1 MTVKYVNKFEIGEDV
16 IYIEHNFVNV
26 KDYGAVGDGV
36 TIDNTFINNAIDEIS
51 TNGGGILYIPPGTY
65 LIGSPIV
72 LKDNVK
78 ILGDNAIIKAKD
90 NYSNTYVI
98 QAFGG
103 NNIEIDGLII
113 DGNKDNT
120 NNLVKNFFK
129 ARKLIIRNCEFKNFN
144 EYNPIQVHD
153 SFDVYILDNIVH
165 DSQNC
170 DCIAVSGSDR
180 VKIDGNH
187 VYNFDDTGIVSAA
200 GSTNVTI
207 TNNIIQRGTN
217 TGKANAQC
225 IAITDGHDI
234 VVSKNLINN
243 NGKNQAGIRVYR
255 DPNTQKRPS
264 EVVISDNIINNT
276 TNGIAFGS
284 TKEIVISSNIINN
297 VVGWAIR
304 SGDVENGIITD
315 NLFNEFENGIIIEGS
330 AVYKNIQYFNNLFKS
345 STIRPIRCIYIAV
358 SGAST
363 LYENN
368 IFINNTIACTPSN
381 SKIGWASSVV
391 KRSFK
396 AIDNVNLNRASD
408 QYAANI
414 SSGISSG
421 ATINH
426 DYGFPVVFHA
436 NDGTDPYF
444 TINGKNVGNNA
455 LVYPDDVVKIYYS
468 GNVSSITV
476 TPR

>member
-1 MTVKYVNKFEIGEDV
+1 MTVKYVNKFEIDEDV
-16 IYIEHNFVNV
+16 IFIEHNFANV

-36 TIDNTFINNAIDEIS
+36 SIDNTYINNAINEIS
-51 TNGGGILYIPPGTY
+51 ANGGGILYMPQGTY

-78 ILGDNAIIKAKD
+78 ILGDNAIIKAKN
-90 NYSNTYVI
+90 NYDKTYVI
-98 QAFGG
+98 RALGG

-200 GSTNVTI
+200 GSTNVSI
-207 TNNIIQRGTN
+207 TNNVIQRGTY

-243 NGKNQAGIRVYR
+243 NGKNQAGIRVYK
-255 DPNTQKRPS
+255 DPNTRKTPS

-284 TKEIVISSNIINN
+284 TKEIVISSNIFNN
-297 VVGWAIR
+297 VKGWVIR
-304 SGDVENGIITD
+304 SSDVENGIIND
-315 NLFNEFENGIIIEGS
+315 NLINEFENGILIEGS
-330 AVYKNIQYFNNLFKS
+330 TVYKNIQYSNNLFKS
-345 STIRPIRCIYIAV
+345 STITPIRCIFINV

-368 IFINNTIACTPSN
+368 VFINNTIACAPSN
-381 SKIGWASSVV
+381 SKIGWAGSVV

-396 AIDNVNLNRASD
+396 AIDNVNLNHAPD

-426 DYGFPVVFHA
+426 DYGFPVIFRA

-455 LVYPDDVVKIYYS
+455 LIYPDDVVKIYYS
-468 GNVSSITV
+468 GTVSSITV